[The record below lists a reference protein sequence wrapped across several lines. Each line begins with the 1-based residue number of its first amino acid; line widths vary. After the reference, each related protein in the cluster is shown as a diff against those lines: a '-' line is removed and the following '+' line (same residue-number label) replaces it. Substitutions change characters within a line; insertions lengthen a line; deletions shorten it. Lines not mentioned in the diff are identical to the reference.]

1 MMFSSQRFNSGVQ
14 LSRGPQQFES
24 TVAVVAQAQAH
35 PTLQKYENQ
44 PHPPIVSIAEK
55 SNHIASSGTGL
66 VGPITAPQLYT
77 ILCTVSKP
85 ETRVTA
91 AKEFDSLWGQT
102 NERMQDVI
110 ILCASLQRAEF
121 SLRAERT
128 LGVKLI
134 TELETTG
141 NDAIAVWV
149 GENVIDVNAL
159 MSKMGEGYVN
169 VFTFVLAD
177 LFN

>member
-1 MMFSSQRFNSGVQ
+1 MLGHKFGSKTQ
-14 LSRGPQQFES
+14 LRRDPQQFES
-24 TVAVVAQAQAH
+24 TAAVGKQAQAN
-35 PTLQKYENQ
+35 PFLQKYENQ
-44 PHPPIVSIAEK
+44 PHTPIEPIAEK
-55 SNHIASSGTGL
+55 SNHIASSGKGL
-66 VGPITAPQLYT
+66 VGPITTPQLYT
-77 ILCTVSKP
+77 ILRTVSKP

-121 SLRAERT
+121 TLRAERT

-134 TELETTG
+134 AELETTG

>member
-1 MMFSSQRFNSGVQ
+1 MMMSSNRFSSKLQ
-14 LSRGPQQFES
+14 LSRDPQQFES

-44 PHPPIVSIAEK
+44 PHPPIEPITEK
-55 SNHIASSGTGL
+55 NNHISSGTGL

-77 ILCTVSKP
+77 ILRTVSKP

-134 TELETTG
+134 AELETTG

>member
-1 MMFSSQRFNSGVQ
+1 MFSSQMFSSTLQ
-14 LSRGPQQFES
+14 LPRDPQQFES
-24 TVAVVAQAQAH
+24 TVAVVAQAQAT

-77 ILCTVSKP
+77 ILRTVSKP

-102 NERMQDVI
+102 NERMQDII
-110 ILCASLQRAEF
+110 ILFASLQRAEE
-121 SLRAERT
+121 LTLNAERK
-128 LGVKLI
+128 LGIKLI
-134 TELETTG
+134 AELETTG
-141 NDAIAVWV
+141 NDEIAVWV